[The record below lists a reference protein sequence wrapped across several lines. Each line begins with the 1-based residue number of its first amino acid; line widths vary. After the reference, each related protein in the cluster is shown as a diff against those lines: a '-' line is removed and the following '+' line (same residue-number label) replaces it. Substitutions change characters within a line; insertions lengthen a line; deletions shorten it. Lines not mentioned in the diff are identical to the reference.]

1 MSVYVS
7 VNDNDNFRKH
17 FHIMFSTLVYM
28 DFIRDKF
35 ENQGHRSKVK
45 VKGGKQELTNYGAM
59 AQAEK
64 TQI

>member
-1 MSVYVS
+1 
-7 VNDNDNFRKH
+7 
-17 FHIMFSTLVYM
+17 MFSTLVYM

-35 ENQGHRSKVK
+35 ENLGHRSKVK